1 MARRGHSGAS
11 ENAIGLLQFYEDL
24 KLLSLN
30 SQQQG
35 KAAVQ
40 KVATASIA
48 RQDERKYVTLM
59 KHVTSSRKAESYSSQ
74 DGFLNYNV
82 IDKEIKS

>member
-1 MARRGHSGAS
+1 MARQGHSGAS
-11 ENAIGLLQFYEDL
+11 ENVIGLLQFYKDL
-24 KLLSLN
+24 KLLSLS

-48 RQDERKYVTLM
+48 RWDERKYVTLM
-59 KHVTSSRKAESYSSQ
+59 KHKRHHVRPSRIQVKTAS
-74 DGFLNYNV
+74 
-82 IDKEIKS
+82 